1 MNQLFEILEE
11 VQNTSMECVL
21 ATIIQVKGSA
31 YLREGTSML
40 IKKDGTFTG
49 IISAGCLETDLLH
62 HSQRIFESKKAETI
76 VYNMENNEDLDWGV
90 STGCNGILYILLE
103 YVDHKLKENLLCIND
118 TITKGKDSIYQRV
131 LSNEW
136 NLSESYF
143 SPEDSFK
150 DESLRYSQTS
160 NYVFTQKFSPKPRL
174 IIFGA
179 GADAHPVVSLA
190 SQTGFS
196 VTVCDWRESLCNE
209 HNIPEADKYIIGFPK
224 EIEKQISFK
233 KDDYVIMMTHNFQ
246 RDKEILSF
254 VKDESLFY
262 LGILGS
268 RKRTASLFDDEIPK
282 NIHAPIGL
290 SIGAVG
296 PYEIAVSIIAELIHI
311 KTRKTGQ

>member
-1 MNQLFEILEE
+1 MNQIFEVLKE

-21 ATIIQVKGSA
+21 ATIIQLKGSA

-62 HSQRIFESKKAETI
+62 HSQRVFESKKAETI
-76 VYNMENNEDLDWGV
+76 VYNLENNEDLDWGV
-90 STGCNGILYILLE
+90 STGCNGVLYILLE
-103 YVDHKLKENLLCIND
+103 YVDHKLKESLLCIKD
-118 TITKGKDSIYQRV
+118 TIAEGKESTYQRV

-136 NLSESYF
+136 ILLDSYF
-143 SPEDSFK
+143 LSKNSFEY
-150 DESLRYSQTS
+150 ESLRYSQTS
-160 NYVFTQKFSPKPRL
+160 NYVSTQKFSPKPRL

-179 GADAHPVVSLA
+179 GSDVHPVVSLA
-190 SQTGFS
+190 VQTGFS

-209 HNIPEADKYIIGFPK
+209 HTIPEADQYIIGFPK

-233 KDDYVIMMTHNFQ
+233 KDDYVIIMTHNFQ

-254 VKDESLFY
+254 IKNESLCY

-268 RKRTASLFDDEIPK
+268 RTRTAKLFDDDIPK
-282 NIHAPIGL
+282 NIHAPVGL
-290 SIGAVG
+290 SIGAIG

-311 KTRKTGQ
+311 KTSKTGQ